1 MTVIVFAGP
10 TLPAAAIRERLDAI
24 VLPPAAVGDIAR
36 AVRRQP
42 IAIGLID
49 GVFERVLPVWH
60 KEILWAMSR
69 GVHVFGAASMGA
81 LRAAELHPFGMQGI
95 GRIFAGYCNGDL
107 EADDEVAVLHGPADV
122 GFPPVT
128 EALVNVRATLDRAV
142 GEGVLSAD
150 AGERLTALAR
160 ECHYRDRTWAA
171 LLAQAAAGELAEP
184 VARLRDWLPEGRV
197 DLKRI
202 DALELL
208 CTMRAF
214 VAAGPSPMRPDFSFA
229 WTDAW
234 DALHARVGGEAEG
247 EPVLE
252 ELRLQVDRLAEVR
265 RAALLRVLARREA
278 ERRGIDIE
286 PMIRRE
292 VGERLRTRLGL
303 WRRALVDG
311 WLAENDLGQAAFDGL
326 VDHEALVEAGGL
338 AGATELA
345 AAMLAE
351 LRATGQYAA
360 FAKRARTKS
369 ARLAMAGLTDA
380 TPAEAG
386 VDLAPALARL
396 AEQADVPGFA
406 ADADLARWLGF
417 ADRASLEAAVLREHL
432 FVRMM
437 ASNDGGA
444 TQVLP
449 ESQPIG

>member
-1 MTVIVFAGP
+1 
-10 TLPAAAIRERLDAI
+10 
-24 VLPPAAVGDIAR
+24 
-36 AVRRQP
+36 
-42 IAIGLID
+42 
-49 GVFERVLPVWH
+49 
-60 KEILWAMSR
+60 
-69 GVHVFGAASMGA
+69 
-81 LRAAELHPFGMQGI
+81 
-95 GRIFAGYCNGDL
+95 
-107 EADDEVAVLHGPADV
+107 
-122 GFPPVT
+122 
-128 EALVNVRATLDRAV
+128 
-142 GEGVLSAD
+142 
-150 AGERLTALAR
+150 
-160 ECHYRDRTWAA
+160 
-171 LLAQAAAGELAEP
+171 
-184 VARLRDWLPEGRV
+184 
-197 DLKRI
+197 
-202 DALELL
+202 
-208 CTMRAF
+208 
-214 VAAGPSPMRPDFSFA
+214 
-229 WTDAW
+229 
-234 DALHARVGGEAEG
+234 LHARVGGEAEG

-252 ELRLQVDRLAEVR
+252 ELRLQVGRLAEVR

-326 VDHEALVEAGGL
+326 VDDEALVEAGGL
-338 AGATELA
+338 AGTTELA

-351 LRATGQYAA
+351 LRVTGQYAA
-360 FAKRARTKS
+360 FAKRAHTKS
-369 ARLAMAGLTDA
+369 ERLAMAGLTDA